1 MKKITL
7 SIAALAL
14 LTTVATAQVKYKLTR
29 MADNLTYM
37 VSIVPDATWLF
48 PQNVTTTAQV
58 GLRVPKSAHFIA
70 GRITSLV
77 ADTKWVDNSYLETP
91 TGDANN
97 NYVLF
102 SLQTIGT
109 KAFTFDNGREL
120 PLFSFQ
126 NIGTTCF
133 GSIELVDN
141 SAEVTKNV
149 VAGGFNVGQ
158 HITTLGAAG
167 EAFTGLVE
175 GGKVQC
181 QGTTSTQDLD
191 KAPLS
196 ITNVYPTPASTEVNL
211 EWQLADTKMSNLDL
225 IITNA
230 IGETIYTQPL
240 TPSKGFEKRTI
251 DVRTYAE
258 GMYFLRLKSDVGVS
272 KTKTFVVMH

>member
-1 MKKITL
+1 
-7 SIAALAL
+7 
-14 LTTVATAQVKYKLTR
+14 
-29 MADNLTYM
+29 
-37 VSIVPDATWLF
+37 VPDATWTF

-77 ADTKWVDNSYLETP
+77 TDTKWIDNSYLETP

-102 SLQTIGT
+102 NLQTVGT
-109 KAFTFDNGREL
+109 KALTFDTGREL

-141 SAEVTKNV
+141 NAQVTKNV
-149 VAGGFNVGQ
+149 VAGGFNIGQ

-167 EAFTGLVE
+167 EAFTGIATD
-175 GGKVQC
+175 GARAQC
-181 QGTTSTQDLD
+181 PGVTSAQDLD
-191 KAPLS
+191 DAPLS
-196 ITNVYPTPASTEVNL
+196 ITNAYPTPASTELNVEWKLANTKAENLNLVVTNALGETVFTQGVKSSKNL
-211 EWQLADTKMSNLDL
+211 EKQAL
-225 IITNA
+225 
-230 IGETIYTQPL
+230 
-240 TPSKGFEKRTI
+240 
-251 DVRTYAE
+251 DVRTWVE
-258 GMYFLRLKSDVGVS
+258 GMYFLRLKSDNGVS